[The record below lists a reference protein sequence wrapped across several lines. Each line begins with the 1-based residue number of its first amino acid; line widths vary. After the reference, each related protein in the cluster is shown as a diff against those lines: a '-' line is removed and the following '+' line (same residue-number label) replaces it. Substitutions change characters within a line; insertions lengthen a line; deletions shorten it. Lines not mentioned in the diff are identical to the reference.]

1 MLESLAYSNYESPR
15 PRPIDPAVFFDLVKI
30 RRLVEEATDLAVR
43 AANGTTS
50 SSLNSLLSAG
60 NGTLGGGSAVALGL
74 GLGSGGPNAKLSRER
89 KHRMRENATQK
100 LSRAYHLDEIA
111 ASVATMQGASSLE
124 EVAKLV
130 LQRNPNDSDAK
141 YVHFF
146 HEKIPSR
153 MLAEWT
159 SLQPLD
165 EVIHDQPTEG
175 APLRTRAVTRI
186 FKEDYA
192 GAAHDLG
199 EALAVCRYTLAQHK
213 AGRGQLEL
221 ANALGGSER
230 RNGGGQDGRYDTRID
245 EVDHPIGLEAQLL
258 FHRAGVYLT
267 LACESVDASL
277 DGLTAEQEGRESQQP
292 SKYTPAQI
300 QKQKRS
306 SEARKAVKTNAKKA
320 LRDYLGFLSH
330 FDYTPGL
337 SSEIGADF
345 FRKANTAAGGST
357 KTEGAISASR
367 YLETCNNS
375 SPNAGHL
382 SDTLVAHVGQNSH
395 HKGRASGCDE
405 YPSLPAPQVHSVST
419 LFSASPPGDL
429 PLYPVTSRAL
439 VPRKPASQQKNRDQF
454 AQHFFEQHE
463 QHEAVT
469 YHPLLTD
476 ALHSLLLCH
485 SLIQTS
491 SKEHLRHSHMVARLA
506 RLCDGYPIFLAAR
519 SPSRADWIEVIR
531 RANNWIGLQQSWE
544 TLCAPAPL
552 PGQSGPSTKKEE
564 TDEQAKERRRQE
576 AIIEALADE
585 RVHDEAS
592 FQAAVA
598 ARERRAEE
606 QQREKL
612 GQNGTGPKRWAQED
626 GKEYPISTERAE
638 AISRWV
644 RQAPLTVAGAGKTKR
659 GHKKPNENSGTGL
672 GAAAE
677 ELNVK
682 DEHAPIAATH
692 RKPEGP

>member
-15 PRPIDPAVFFDLVKI
+15 PRPIDPAVFFDLVKV
-30 RRLVEEATDLAVR
+30 RRLVEDATDLAVR

-50 SSLNSLLSAG
+50 SSLNNLLSAG
-60 NGTLGGGSAVALGL
+60 NGVLGGGSAAALGL
-74 GLGSGGPNAKLSRER
+74 GLGSGGANAKLSRER

-100 LSRAYHLDEIA
+100 LSRAYRLDEIA

-130 LQRNPNDSDAK
+130 LQRNANDSDAK

-153 MLAEWT
+153 MLAQWT
-159 SLQPLD
+159 NLQTLD
-165 EVIHDQPTEG
+165 EVVHDRPTEG
-175 APLRTRAVTRI
+175 APRRTRAVTKI

-192 GAAHDLG
+192 GAAHDLS
-199 EALAVCRYTLAQHK
+199 EALAVCRYAMAQHK

-230 RNGGGQDGRYDTRID
+230 RNGGGRDWRYDTSVD
-245 EVDHPIGLEAQLL
+245 EADHPISLETQLL
-258 FHRAGVYLT
+258 FHRAGVYLS
-267 LACESVDASL
+267 LACQSVDASL
-277 DGLTAEQEGRESQQP
+277 DGVATEPVGQDSQQV
-292 SKYTPAQI
+292 STHASSQT
-300 QKQKRS
+300 QKQKRC

-320 LRDYLGFLSH
+320 LRDYLGFLTH

-337 SSEIGADF
+337 SSEIAEGF
-345 FRKANTAAGGST
+345 FRKVKAAASSFA
-357 KTEGAISASR
+357 KPKGAISESR
-367 YLETCNNS
+367 HLEMCDKSGPTG
-375 SPNAGHL
+375 GHL
-382 SDTLVAHVGQNSH
+382 SDAPVPHVGGISH
-395 HKGRASGCDE
+395 QKDGTNGYDG
-405 YPSLPAPQVHSVST
+405 YPSLPARHVYTVST
-419 LFSASPPGDL
+419 LFSSSPPGDL
-429 PLYPVTSRAL
+429 PPFPATSQAL
-439 VPRKPASQQKNRDQF
+439 VTRKPAPQQDVRDQL
-454 AQHFFEQHE
+454 ADHLLEQQE

-519 SPSRADWIEVIR
+519 SSSRADWIEVIR

-552 PGQSGPSTKKEE
+552 PGQCGPTTKKEE
-564 TDEQAKERRRQE
+564 TVEQAKERRHQE
-576 AIIEALADE
+576 AIIEALADD
-585 RVHDEAS
+585 RVHNEAS

-598 ARERRAEE
+598 AHERRAEE
-606 QQREKL
+606 RQCEEL
-612 GQNGTGPKRWAQED
+612 GQDDTGPKRWAQED

-644 RQAPLTVAGAGKTKR
+644 RQAPLLMAGDGKVKCGSKKSRDNTER
-659 GHKKPNENSGTGL
+659 GL
-672 GAAAE
+672 CAAAK
-677 ELNVK
+677 EL
-682 DEHAPIAATH
+682 DISSEPTPRFATYH
-692 RKPEGP
+692 TPEKP